1 MKKIKNWKRSF
12 RELKKTMK
20 EKELLEFCKKI
31 AEEYANS
38 SLEFARSYFMDKYD
52 ITSSCFYKCLELA
65 IIRNL
70 ITEDLIEKMERK
82 SINNQKAHDTTAGAK
97 THLKYYKMRKERDLN
112 IFAEFSDNEIEKIA
126 IEFAYSKLKKAEFA
140 KEKEI
145 SNRVIDLILK
155 KAIEEAIVDDEVLY
169 SIKERSI
176 ANAKNVEETEVFFKE
191 LIRKRNENISE
202 LLSK

>member
-1 MKKIKNWKRSF
+1 MEKTKKWKRSF
-12 RELKKTMK
+12 RKLKKTMQ

-31 AEEYANS
+31 ATEYANS
-38 SLEFARSYFMDKYD
+38 SEEYARSYFIDKYD
-52 ITSSCFYKCLELA
+52 ITASCFYKCLETA

-70 ITEDLIEKMERK
+70 ITEELIEKMEK
-82 SINNQKAHDTTAGAK
+82 KAINNQKAHDTTAGAK

-191 LIRKRNENISE
+191 LIRKRNEKISE